1 MFATLDIGGSRIR
14 YKRAGSGT
22 PVLLLH
28 GWGGSIESFEPVF
41 QALSPAFDTVAI
53 DFPGHGQSSLPPVP
67 WNVSDFLSLT
77 IGVMDALG
85 LKQPHIVAHSF
96 GGRVT
101 IKLAAEHPDRAGKLL
116 FTAGAGVASKTT
128 LVKSLKRTAAAVA
141 HGLEAVP
148 GAAGWIGGLK
158 RRMKPHLGSRD
169 YLNAGE
175 LRETLIRVVAED
187 LTPYLGRI
195 RSKCLLVWG
204 DQDQETPL
212 YMGETM
218 KANLRDS
225 ELVVFP
231 GAGHF
236 PYLDQSNK
244 FNLLALK
251 FFREP

>member
-1 MFATLDIGGSRIR
+1 MVATLDIGGMRIR
-14 YKRAGSGT
+14 YKRAGSGE

-41 QALSPAFDTVAI
+41 QALAPAFDTVVI

-67 WNVSDFLSLT
+67 WNVSDFLALT
-77 IGVMDALG
+77 LGVMDRLE

-101 IKLAAEHPDRAGKLL
+101 IKLAAEHPERVGKLL
-116 FTAGAGVASKTT
+116 FTAGAGVASRPT
-128 LVKSLKRTAAAVA
+128 LSKSLKRTAAAIA

-148 GAAGWIGGLK
+148 GAAGLIGRLK
-158 RRMKPHLGSRD
+158 GQLKPHLGSRD

-187 LTPYLGRI
+187 LTPALDRI

-204 DQDQETPL
+204 DQDHETPL

-218 KANLRDS
+218 KAHIAGS
-225 ELVVFP
+225 ELIVFP